1 VSAPMSREAVDET
14 LAGLGA
20 AHDRIAAAM
29 FTIDSHPA
37 LAYLRGGGLSG
48 LTETRWAALQPE
60 VDRLWAQFAVLGDL
74 LEQARGIRGQR
85 RPDDADWDA
94 LRLMCSEPVVA
105 LDATGLPTEGG
116 TTAPVTRVRLWDLAG
131 QLERRCA
138 TVTGHLSDV
147 DSAWSVVAGRYA
159 PLTQEVDALVA
170 QAASIGLDGAAQ
182 PLSDLLAEVA
192 KQDLGDPLSA
202 APGGRL
208 SASAQVRIDGVVS
221 RMATLR
227 ERVGALVGIRDGY
240 PRRVAELRALVDG
253 VAAAEERVAT
263 AYARATD
270 RVADTGLP
278 PLPAGSAQ
286 VLLGR
291 LADLDRLHAQA
302 RWPNLVDAADALERA
317 ATRARQRADE
327 LREAAEGLLARR
339 DELRGRLEAYRAKA
353 ATLGYAEDEELTALH
368 GRARE
373 LLYTAPCDLRAATR
387 ATFAYQQAL
396 AARNR
401 PARGGG
407 DDDDR

>member
-37 LAYLRGGGLSG
+37 LAYLRGGDLAG
-48 LTETRWAALQPE
+48 LTKTRWDALQPE
-60 VDRLWAQFAVLGDL
+60 VDRLWAQFAMLGDL
-74 LEQARGIRGQR
+74 LERARGIRGQR
-85 RPDDADWDA
+85 RPDDADWNT
-94 LRLMCSEPVVA
+94 LRLICSEPVVG
-105 LDATGLPTEGG
+105 LDGTGMPAETGNA
-116 TTAPVTRVRLWDLAG
+116 APAVRVRLWDLAN

-147 DSAWSVVAGRYA
+147 DSSWSVVAGRYA

-170 QAASIGLDGAAQ
+170 QAGSVGLGDAAE
-182 PLSDLLAEVA
+182 PLSALLAEVA
-192 KQDLGDPLSA
+192 RADLADPLSA

-208 SASAQVRIDGVVS
+208 SPSAQVRLDGVVA
-221 RMATLR
+221 RMAKLR
-227 ERVGALVGIRDGY
+227 DRVGALVGIRDGY
-240 PRRVAELRALVDG
+240 PRRVAELRALVDA
-253 VAAAEERVAT
+253 VAGAEERLGGSS
-263 AYARATD
+263 ARAMD
-270 RVADTGLP
+270 RIADTGLP
-278 PLPAGSAQ
+278 PVPEAAR
-286 VLLGR
+286 VLQGR
-291 LADLDRLHAQA
+291 LADLDRLHREG
-302 RWPNLVDAADALERA
+302 RWGPLVDAAAALERSA
-317 ATRARQRADE
+317 IRARERADE
-327 LREAAEGLLARR
+327 LRTAADGLLARR

-368 GRARE
+368 TRARD

-396 AARNR
+396 AARTTR
-401 PARGGG
+401 PGQGG